1 MKLDEYVKQTLLD
14 ITNGVAEA
22 QSESQL
28 FIAPGRIDQDSVTSP
43 QMVSFE
49 VMVTVEAEGAG
60 SIKVLSLAEVGG
72 PANRAYTQKVSF
84 EVPVY
89 FQLQTE
95 RHPRGRVHFT
105 EAEAEKSS

>member
-49 VMVTVEAEGAG
+49 
-60 SIKVLSLAEVGG
+60 L
-72 PANRAYTQKVSF
+72 
-84 EVPVY
+84 PVY